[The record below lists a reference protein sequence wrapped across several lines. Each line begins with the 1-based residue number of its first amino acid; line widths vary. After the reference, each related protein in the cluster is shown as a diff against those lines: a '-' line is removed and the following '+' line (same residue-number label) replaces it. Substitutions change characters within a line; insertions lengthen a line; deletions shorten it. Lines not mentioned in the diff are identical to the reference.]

1 MKLKKMIKRFI
12 AVLLAMIMGLMLAA
26 CGGKEAEQTGAPAS
40 EEEDGAAAEEETK
53 EEEAKEEE
61 TKEESSNEISDA
73 PSCIGYWKY
82 DGQEVYM
89 VVTNDLNWITY
100 DKDGNQSLRGE
111 VEVDGD
117 SFILKGDD
125 ISINLR
131 MTDEGKLVDEDGTSF
146 TRMDGFEFAT
156 SGDDELTQTANFPWK
171 FEAYSINYPDR
182 MNAKPRTD
190 IANSLDFGYK
200 STMKGSDDYFSTIMV
215 TFQPLVDVD
224 KYMGKGAGLAKP
236 CMGYLLNNA
245 MDALYGK
252 YIKKSLGTDFRD
264 RGSYYEITG
273 YMWLDGNIYPEA
285 PDKEMMGVMQMRYF
299 GPTGYALIAVTV
311 APTETI
317 ENYFKVCLRMLNTCT
332 YKTNWSTTPKPVPK
346 KAGKAKSNKV
356 KPSGDSGD
364 YGTPYYWTDSDG
376 DIWYWNGRENIFQS
390 YGDDGYIDDDGQF
403 YESNDAGWDVDNYV
417 EDYSDWSDPG
427 DYADWS
433 DPGDYADYS
442 DPGDYGDYGDYGD
455 DW

>member
-1 MKLKKMIKRFI
+1 MKKMIKRFI

-156 SGDDELTQTANFPWK
+156 SGDDELTQTANFPGK
-171 FEAYSINYPDR
+171 FE
-182 MNAKPRTD
+182 
-190 IANSLDFGYK
+190 
-200 STMKGSDDYFSTIMV
+200 
-215 TFQPLVDVD
+215 
-224 KYMGKGAGLAKP
+224 
-236 CMGYLLNNA
+236 
-245 MDALYGK
+245 
-252 YIKKSLGTDFRD
+252 
-264 RGSYYEITG
+264 
-273 YMWLDGNIYPEA
+273 
-285 PDKEMMGVMQMRYF
+285 
-299 GPTGYALIAVTV
+299 
-311 APTETI
+311 
-317 ENYFKVCLRMLNTCT
+317 
-332 YKTNWSTTPKPVPK
+332 
-346 KAGKAKSNKV
+346 
-356 KPSGDSGD
+356 
-364 YGTPYYWTDSDG
+364 
-376 DIWYWNGRENIFQS
+376 
-390 YGDDGYIDDDGQF
+390 
-403 YESNDAGWDVDNYV
+403 
-417 EDYSDWSDPG
+417 
-427 DYADWS
+427 
-433 DPGDYADYS
+433 
-442 DPGDYGDYGDYGD
+442 
-455 DW
+455 